1 MKTKIV
7 YVVTSDETDV
17 YLEQTLLSVFSL
29 RKYNP
34 DAYVEL
40 VVDQDTDATITGKR
54 GEILKYI
61 DKKVVVNVPKEYNK
75 KETSR
80 FLKTNVREYV
90 NGDYLFIDSDTIITD
105 KLDEIDLFDGEIGA
119 VINNHVPISQY
130 NNYYATLVRRIA
142 KQEGWKCTNDV
153 QYFNS
158 GVLYV
163 KDTEKARQF
172 CSDWHQAWK
181 KSIKDYGRFI
191 DQTPLA
197 FVNEKYNYF
206 IKEMPGTW
214 NCQVLRMA
222 MPYLHEAKI
231 IHYFTANRNSKL
243 VYTFGDAIIYHKI
256 REHGFITEDIIKHVD
271 NAKSAFVNPTRL
283 CTPKELSLLSGEM
296 AQTCLH
302 HQMLTKMLN
311 AFFRILIRLRLI

>member
-17 YLEQTLLSVFSL
+17 HLEQALLSVFSL
-29 RKYNP
+29 RKHNP

-61 DKKVVVNVPKEYNK
+61 DHKIVVNVSKEYNK

-80 FLKTNVREYV
+80 FLKTNVRAYV
-90 NGDYLFIDSDTIITD
+90 TGDYLYIDSDTIITD
-105 KLDEIDLFDGEIGA
+105 KLDEIDLFDGHIGA

-130 NNYYATLVRRIA
+130 YNKYATRIQRIA
-142 KQEGWKCTNDV
+142 KQEGWKCSDDV
-153 QYFNS
+153 QYFNG

-163 KDTEKARQF
+163 KDTEKARDF

-181 KSIKDYGRFI
+181 NSLKEYGRFW
-191 DQTPLA
+191 DQPPLA
-197 FVNEKYNYF
+197 LVNEKYGYLIN
-206 IKEMPGTW
+206 ELPGEW

-222 MPYLHEAKI
+222 LPYLHEAKI
-231 IHYFTANRNSKL
+231 IHYFSSNGDNKL
-243 VYTFGDAIIYHKI
+243 VYTFGNTMIYHII
-256 REHGFITEDIIKHVD
+256 REKGSITEDIMKYVD
-271 NAKSAFVNPTRL
+271 NAKNAFVNPTRL
-283 CTPKELSLLSGEM
+283 CSPKELSLLSGDM
-296 AQTCLH
+296 AQACLR
-302 HQMLTKMLN
+302 HQRLTKILN
-311 AFFRILIRLRLI
+311 AFFCILIRLRLI